1 MLHKN
6 NNDINCRNISL
17 FAASRNIAV
26 GAFNP
31 KKDPVVIKGEILY
44 NYPPK
49 GWIYTETR
57 SVEV

>member
-49 GWIYTETR
+49 TPKGR
-57 SVEV
+57 